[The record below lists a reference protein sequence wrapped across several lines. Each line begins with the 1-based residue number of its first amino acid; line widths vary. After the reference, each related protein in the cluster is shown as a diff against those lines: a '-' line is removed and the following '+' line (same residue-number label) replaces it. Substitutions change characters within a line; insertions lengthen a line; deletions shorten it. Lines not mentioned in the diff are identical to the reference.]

1 MKYHNHVLNNKCRP
15 RDSLLLLNRIGKKN
29 KKNEKNQNPKSNQN
43 QNPNPNQKYKKKLV
57 KQSKIMCPKLFY
69 SSTVK
74 KKKLHINYNMLLVDT
89 LLLEGTSIPVVKSQ
103 KKFLIVY
110 YVVNVYLVILYYYLF
125 VLI

>member
-57 KQSKIMCPKLFY
+57 RQSKIMYPKLF
-69 SSTVK
+69 
-74 KKKLHINYNMLLVDT
+74 
-89 LLLEGTSIPVVKSQ
+89 
-103 KKFLIVY
+103 
-110 YVVNVYLVILYYYLF
+110 
-125 VLI
+125 